1 MAVMCLTSTYLAI
14 GGVDKSADVKS
25 VTLTVDV
32 NPLDTT
38 DFASAGWTEV
48 IGGLKSGTLAVT
60 FQDDFAD
67 SAIDNDLW
75 DIIGTVATFEVRP
88 TSSAVGA
95 GNPKWTGSVLIQS
108 LPVGGSVGDL
118 VVKSVSWPT
127 TGAVTRAEA

>member
-1 MAVMCLTSTYLAI
+1 MAVMMLTSTYLAI

-32 NPLDTT
+32 AELDVT

-48 IGGLKSGTLAVT
+48 IGGLKSGTLAIT

-75 DIIGTVATFEVRP
+75 DILGTVATFEVRP
-88 TSSAVGA
+88 TSSAVGT
-95 GNPKWTGSVLIQS
+95 GNPKFTGSVLVKG
-108 LPVGGSVGDL
+108 LPVGGDVGTL
-118 VVKSVSWPT
+118 ATKSVTWPT
-127 TGAVTRAEA
+127 SGAVTRAES